1 MKICV
6 TSQGDSIDSPVDPRF
21 GRCAFFVIVDTDTM
35 KEEAFRNDAAAEGGG
50 AGIQAGQFVAEKGA
64 RVVLTGNVGPNAF
77 RTLSAAGIEICPAAT
92 GTVKQAVLKYKF
104 GELKPATGPSVDS
117 HAGMGGGA

>member
-6 TSQGDSIDSPVDPRF
+6 TSQGETIEAAVDPRF
-21 GRCAFFVIVDTDTM
+21 GRCAYFVFVETDTM
-35 KEEAFRNDAAAEGGG
+35 KCEAFSNTAAASGGG

-64 RVVLTGNVGPNAF
+64 QAVLTGSVGPNAF
-77 RTLSAAGIEICPAAT
+77 KTLAAAGVAVYPDAT

-104 GELKPATGPSVDS
+104 GEIKKATSPNAAS
-117 HAGMGGGA
+117 HQGMGGAV

>member
-21 GRCAFFVIVDTDTM
+21 GRCAYFVFVDTDAM
-35 KEEAFRNDAAAEGGG
+35 KEEAFKNEAAAEGGG

-77 RTLSAAGIEICPAAT
+77 KILSAAGIAVFPNAA
-92 GTVKQAVLKYKF
+92 GTVKQAVLRYKF
-104 GELKPATGPSVDS
+104 GELKQASSSNAAAHHGTE
-117 HAGMGGGA
+117 AGG